1 MSYSIIDRLRF
12 EHSQQDKL
20 KEQERLRQIKYE
32 NEHKPDD
39 TKHILSCDMKDAYA
53 KVHADNRTHHN
64 NMYLVPPHRYKK

>member
-39 TKHILSCDMKDAYA
+39 TKHILIEHTITTCI
-53 KVHADNRTHHN
+53 
-64 NMYLVPPHRYKK
+64 